1 MPNLPQTLPASA
13 SSATIWLRPSVL
25 ALIAAN
31 VVPLLGVL
39 WFGWKVFPL
48 LMVLKIALDLSAHLK
63 EREGSP
69 PRE

>member
-1 MPNLPQTLPASA
+1 LPASA